1 MLGRRTAGRAVVER
15 ETTGTDIHGETH
27 WPLRVWTLAMLG
39 GLIAVAIERLGA
51 MPQPD
56 GVWVRSL
63 EAASI
68 FLGVSGLA
76 FGLAWVRGR
85 LGGAIVIALLCGL
98 IAGGVLLWNL
108 TPKRY
113 ATDEGWR
120 LACGFAAAS
129 FLLILHQAGQDR
141 AAGRPARWTPAG
153 LLAWKRDSIRYA
165 DVHGHLWT
173 NAIMIGAGLLF
184 ALIAFGLAHLLAEMF
199 ALVKL
204 GFLRRL
210 LRENWFDAAICGT
223 ALGIALGLLRDRG
236 SIIAA
241 LQRVVMVILR
251 VLAPVLAI
259 GIFIFLAALPLTGLA
274 PLWETRGTTPI
285 MLGGAIIA
293 LILCNAVVDDSEADE
308 SRSVLL
314 SACAAAL
321 GLFLVPMVG
330 IAAFSSWLRVA
341 QHGLTPERLWALAF
355 IAVGGMVALAYAVT
369 ILGRRGWFARLRRT
383 NLRLVF
389 LLAGIALL
397 LSTPLAGFERIA
409 TAHQLHRLA
418 TQQVSVEEFDYR
430 ALWFDFGPSGRAA
443 IRQLAAQAADAR
455 IRRYARAVQRLASA
469 YDPPP
474 NARGGEQGAPLDS
487 RLTILPQPV
496 PIEDALRGR
505 LLAYD
510 ACGAEGRCL
519 LRYVPGESVAIL
531 VSYPVPAC
539 EDCRPIVRLL
549 ERGGGDWK
557 EPAEILAQGDAA
569 RRAEAAVRAG
579 EVSFREVTRRQLYLG
594 NEAVGAPIQLEN
606 EAAP

>member
-1 MLGRRTAGRAVVER
+1 M
-15 ETTGTDIHGETH
+15 TGTDIHGDTH
-27 WPLRVWTLAMLG
+27 WPLRIWTLAVLG
-39 GLIAVAIERLGA
+39 GLIALAIERLGA

-56 GVWVRSL
+56 GVWARSL

-76 FGLAWVRGR
+76 FGLTWVRGR

-129 FLLILHQAGQDR
+129 FLLILHQAGQHR
-141 AAGRPARWTPAG
+141 ATGRPARWTPAG
-153 LLAWKRDSIRYA
+153 LLAWKRESIRYA

-236 SIIAA
+236 TIIAA

-308 SRSVLL
+308 SRSVPL

-341 QHGLTPERLWALAF
+341 QHGLSPERLWALTF
-355 IAVGGMVALAYAVT
+355 IAVGGIVALAYVVT

-389 LLAGIALL
+389 LLAGIALI
-397 LSTPLAGFERIA
+397 LSTPLVGFERIA

-418 TQQVSVEEFDYR
+418 THQVSVEEFDYR
-430 ALWFDFGPSGRAA
+430 ALWFDFGPSGKAA
-443 IRQLAAQAADAR
+443 TRELSHAADPG
-455 IRRYARAVQRLASA
+455 IRRYARAVQRLASP

-487 RLTILPQPV
+487 RLTILPRPV
-496 PIEDALRGR
+496 PIENALRTR

-510 ACGAEGRCL
+510 ACGTEGRCL
-519 LRYVPGESVAIL
+519 LRHVPGESVAIL
-531 VSYPVPAC
+531 ISYPAPSC

-549 ERGGGDWK
+549 ARGDGDWK
-557 EPAEILAQGDAA
+557 ASAEILAQGDAA
-569 RRAEAAVRAG
+569 LAAEAAVRAG
-579 EVSFREVTRRQLYLG
+579 DVSFREVARRQLYLG
-594 NEAVGAPIQLEN
+594 NEAVGEPIPPEN
-606 EAAP
+606 SAVP

>member
-1 MLGRRTAGRAVVER
+1 MLGRSGGGVDTVD
-15 ETTGTDIHGETH
+15 ETTGNEIH
-27 WPLRVWTLAMLG
+27 WPLRAWTLAVLG

-51 MPQPD
+51 MPRPD
-56 GVWVRSL
+56 GVWARSL

-85 LGGAIVIALLCGL
+85 LAGAVVVALLCGL

-108 TPKRY
+108 TPMHY

-120 LACGFAAAS
+120 LASGFVAAS
-129 FLLILHQAGQDR
+129 FLLVLYQAGQDR
-141 AAGRPARWTPAG
+141 AAGRPARWTPGG
-153 LLAWKRDSIRYA
+153 LRAWKRESIRYA
-165 DVHGHLWT
+165 DVHGHLWA
-173 NAIMIGAGLLF
+173 NALMLAASLLF
-184 ALIAFGLAHLLAEMF
+184 AGIAFGLAHLLAEMF

-223 ALGIALGLLRDRG
+223 ALGIALGLLRERG
-236 SIIAA
+236 AIIAA
-241 LQRVVMVILR
+241 LQRVVMIVLR
-251 VLAPVLAI
+251 VLAPVLAV
-259 GIFIFLAALPLTGLA
+259 GVFIFLAALPLTGLA
-274 PLWETRGTTPI
+274 PLWETGGTTPI

-314 SACAAAL
+314 NACAAAL

-341 QHGLTPERLWALAF
+341 QHGLSPERLWALAF
-355 IAVGGMVALAYAVT
+355 IIVGGIVALGYAVT

-389 LLAGIALL
+389 LLAGVALL
-397 LSTPLAGFERIA
+397 LSTPLVGFERIA

-418 TQQVSVEEFDYR
+418 TGQVSAEEFDYR
-430 ALWFDFGPSGRAA
+430 ALWFEFGPAGQAA
-443 IRQLAAQAADAR
+443 IRELAHAADPR
-455 IRRYARAVQRLASA
+455 IRRYAKAVQRLASA

-474 NARGGEQGAPLDS
+474 NARGGAPLES
-487 RLTILPQPV
+487 RLTILPRPV
-496 PIEDALRGR
+496 PIDDALRTR
-505 LLAYD
+505 LLD
-510 ACGAEGRCL
+510 WNACGTEGRCL

-531 VSYPVPAC
+531 VSYPGPLCEGCPPA
-539 EDCRPIVRLL
+539 VWLL
-549 ERGGGDWK
+549 ERGEGDWK
-557 EPAEILAQGDAA
+557 GSAEILAQGEAA
-569 RRAEAAVRAG
+569 RAAEAAVRAG
-579 EVSFREVTRRQLYLG
+579 AVSFRAVTRRQLYLG
-594 NEAVGAPIQLEN
+594 TEAVGDPIPLEN